1 MSIEISSYIQTSPK
15 LHSPI
20 PGSQRPETREEVPRY
35 LPTPG
40 LVAPRPSKRQ
50 GLGLNPV

>member
-1 MSIEISSYIQTSPK
+1 MSIEISSYIQTSP
-15 LHSPI
+15 PI